1 MDSGMDSAASPIRI
15 TGCKIFSATLARD
28 RELLGEAVTR
38 WIKDHPNA
46 EIVDRTVKQSS
57 DNEFHCLT
65 VILWYRDAA

>member
-1 MDSGMDSAASPIRI
+1 MDSGMESAANPLRI

-28 RELLGEAVTR
+28 RELMGEAVTR
-38 WIKDHPNA
+38 WIKDHPNV